1 LRLRCLSTV
10 AVLYEMSKLLSTGL
24 TRDQL
29 TICIQ
34 LVEAGMDPE
43 TLAAVVKELKREA
56 ASMQRYR

>member
-1 LRLRCLSTV
+1 
-10 AVLYEMSKLLSTGL
+10 MSQLLGTGL

-43 TLAAVVKELKREA
+43 TLAAVVKEIKREA
-56 ASMQRYR
+56 AGMQRYQ